1 MIIGIDASRAA
12 RALRTG
18 TERYSLEIIRHLLA
32 LPAAP
37 CHQWRL
43 YVDTLPAPGLFTAL
57 PEATDTIDL
66 RVLPGRRL
74 WTHRQLAA
82 EVTRHP
88 PDVLFVPAHVLPFV
102 LPRRR
107 LPPSV
112 VTVHDL
118 GYHAFPE
125 THTWQ
130 QRLLI
135 EMGTR
140 WSVYAAQRVIAVS
153 QTTADDLQ
161 RHYRTPA
168 ARIRVVY
175 EATTAPMHIDA
186 EQVDAVRTR
195 YGLTRPYA
203 LFIGTIQ
210 PRKNVARLLQAYT
223 WLYHNTPVAFDLVF
237 AGASGWLSESLYEQ
251 AAALGLA
258 QHVRFLGYVPDDD
271 LPPLLKGARFFS
283 FPSLFEGFGLPVL
296 EAQSYGVPV
305 LTSNNSS
312 LPEVAGDAALLVDPT
327 DVDAIA
333 NAMLRLSQDEVLR
346 QQLIEAGYANV
357 RRFSWE
363 KAAQETLAV
372 LVEAAEAAKKSSP

>member
-12 RALRTG
+12 RAHHTG
-18 TERYSLEIIRHLLA
+18 TERYSLEIIHHLLA
-32 LPAAP
+32 LPAATE
-37 CHQWRL
+37 HRWRL
-43 YVDTLPAPGLFTAL
+43 YVDALPGPGLMTMPPGTERAV
-57 PEATDTIDL
+57 EIC
-66 RVLPGRRL
+66 VLPGRRL
-74 WTHRQLAA
+74 WTHRHLAA
-82 EVTRHP
+82 EVTRRR
-88 PDVLFVPAHVLPFV
+88 PDVLFVPAHVLPCV

-125 THTWQ
+125 THTLR

-135 EMGTR
+135 EAGTR

-153 QTTADDLQ
+153 QATADDLQ
-161 RHYRTPA
+161 RHYHTPA
-168 ARIRVVY
+168 ERIRVIY
-175 EATTAPMHIDA
+175 EATMAPQSIDA
-186 EQVDAVRTR
+186 EQVEMVRMR

-203 LFIGTIQ
+203 LFVGTIQ
-210 PRKNVARLLQAYT
+210 PRKNVARLCQAYA
-223 WLYHNTPVAFDLVF
+223 WLYRNSPIGWDLVF
-237 AGASGWLSESLYEQ
+237 AGAPGWLSETLYAE
-251 AAALGLA
+251 AAAPGMGE
-258 QHVRFLGYVPDDD
+258 HVRFLGYVPDDD
-271 LPPLLKGARFFS
+271 LPALIKGAHFFA

-372 LVEAAEAAKKSSP
+372 LVEAAGRQ